1 MRRFPWPPVVVTG
14 LVSSVSSVIP
24 AGQVLCRRQAGRR
37 CGTLTPVY
45 AALVRQE
52 WPVTAAKAT
61 SLVVREETSTFET
74 CVPSGRQWKANSE
87 RCWTHASL
95 QENAESRTVVA
106 GRSLEPPLRD
116 NRSVRRVQEDID
128 VESGGPNGR
137 LDALLSPL
145 SGFGRVHQ
153 YVGRGFDQSHRRALA
168 YMGHSC
174 GILCGG
180 GTYHL
185 LEKAADGW
193 REVHPEGLKSCA
205 WAS

>member
-1 MRRFPWPPVVVTG
+1 MRRFPWPLVVVTG
-14 LVSSVSSVIP
+14 LISSGISVIP
-24 AGQVLCRRQAGRR
+24 AAQVLVGAK
-37 CGTLTPVY
+37 PVDDVDSYAVY

-74 CVPSGRQWKANSE
+74 CVPSGPPMEAEWREVLDAYK
-87 RCWTHASL
+87 R
-95 QENAESRTVVA
+95 ENAEPRTVVA
-106 GRSLEPPLRD
+106 GRNLGLPCVIVTLADFKRILTSNQTDRMGGWTFFY
-116 NRSVRRVQEDID
+116 RRYPD
-128 VESGGPNGR
+128 SGGYISMS
-137 LDALLSPL
+137 A
-145 SGFGRVHQ
+145 V
-153 YVGRGFDQSHRRALA
+153 GFDQSHRRALVS
-168 YMGHSC
+168 MDHSC